1 MNLVD
6 DMNWLASHWNR
17 LDTHVRSGRVPQALL
32 VVGRQGVGKTQ
43 LAEAFSKRLLCRAPQ
58 EYACG
63 ECASCRLFA
72 AKTHPDF
79 LRIEPVETGKIIPVD
94 VIRGLIANLALKPQ
108 YSGRRV
114 VLINPA
120 HQMNV
125 SSANSL
131 LKTLEEPD
139 EHTTLLLLTDSP
151 HSLPATILSRCQ
163 RMDITVPER
172 VMALAWLAKNGYG
185 GESAEVLLALA
196 RGAPIKA
203 LGLANDGIIEK
214 RNEFFSAWGD
224 LAGCGGDPAVL
235 AEEWSKFSSETLV
248 DWMVCWTMDMIRLR
262 ADPRNQAIDNHDLA
276 EHLLTLAQK
285 INLRNLFGYLDR
297 LNAARKM
304 LLGQVN
310 RQLLLEELLI
320 HWLRGQTKDLIQLCQ

>member
-6 DMNWLASHWNR
+6 AMNWLAPQWHR
-17 LDTHVRSGRVPQALL
+17 LGSYIQSGRVPQALL
-32 VVGRQGVGKTQ
+32 VVGREGVGKAQ
-43 LAEAFSKRLLCRAPQ
+43 LAESFSKRLLCRTPG

-79 LRIEPVETGKIIPVD
+79 LRIEPEEAGKAIPVD
-94 VIRGLIANLALKPQ
+94 AIRGLIASLALKPQ

-114 VLINPA
+114 VFISPA

-151 HSLPATILSRCQ
+151 QSLPATILSRCQ
-163 RMDITVPER
+163 RMDIPVPER
-172 VMALAWLAKNGYG
+172 SLALAWLAKHGQGDN
-185 GESAEVLLALA
+185 AEVLLSLA
-196 RGAPIKA
+196 RGTPIKA

-214 RNEFFSAWGD
+214 REEFFSAWRD
-224 LAGCGGDPAVL
+224 LAERGGEPATV
-235 AEEWSKFSSETLV
+235 AEKWSKFPCETLA
-248 DWMVCWTMDMIRLR
+248 DWMISWTMDMIRLR
-262 ADPRNQAIDNHDLA
+262 AVPRNRAIDNPDLA
-276 EHLLTLAQK
+276 ERLQSPAQK
-285 INLRNLFGYLDR
+285 INMQDLFRFLDR

-304 LLGQVN
+304 LSSQVN
-310 RQLLLEELLI
+310 RQLLLEEMLI
-320 HWLRGQTKDLIQLCQ
+320 LWLRGHGKDLTALSQ